1 MLREKMRKAARRVLA
16 GLTMMTLCATAFTPA
31 VYVEAA
37 MLQENELNNTP
48 AEADQLP
55 LNTWMRG
62 ASQTSRDEDWY
73 QITIPQGGA
82 SQVEL
87 IQGQDNPYS
96 NAAWRVKL
104 FDINRH
110 QMGDFR
116 GRSGKTYVLGLAP
129 GKYYVQV
136 KQDTRSGEQVTY
148 NLRVNYTVSDSWEKE
163 IYYGDKNIGNAN
175 IVYENKVYTG
185 DLYSTSDID
194 WYRFRLSENNK
205 ISLRFAMDDTVAK
218 SCKWKIELFEYNS
231 KKALG
236 KYFLKT
242 NETLTVDKCS
252 GDLLVKVSNYLSSAG
267 SIYHLQ
273 LQKSAIKSTPKPTPK
288 PTQKPAAIVKP
299 GATSITSIR
308 SGKQKAAIY
317 WKKASNATGYYVYR
331 ATSPRGRYTRIAAV
345 NGRTS
350 YLDKKSL
357 RSRRTYYYKIVS
369 VRKSGSKVLASKAS
383 AYKGVKIK

>member
-1 MLREKMRKAARRVLA
+1 MLREKLERMVKAMFT
-16 GLTMMTLCATAFTPA
+16 GLTMALCVTAFSPA
-31 VYVEAA
+31 AHVEAA
-37 MLQENELNNTP
+37 MLEESEVNDTP
-48 AEADQLP
+48 ATANSLP

-62 ASQTSRDEDWY
+62 VSQVSKDEDWY

-87 IQGQDNPYS
+87 VQGQDNPYN
-96 NAAWRVKL
+96 NAAWKVKL

-110 QMGDFR
+110 QMGDFK
-116 GRSGKTYVLGLAP
+116 GKSGKTYVLGLAP

-136 KQDTRSGEQVTY
+136 KQDTRSGEQDTY

-163 IYYGDKNIGNAN
+163 IYYGDKNIENAN
-175 IVYENKVYTG
+175 ITYENKVYTG

-194 WYRFRLSENNK
+194 WYRFKLAGNNK
-205 ISLRFAMDDTVAK
+205 ISLRFAMDDTVTKA
-218 SCKWKIELFEYNS
+218 CEWKVELFEYNS

-273 LQKSAIKSTPKPTPK
+273 LQKSAIKPATTPK
-288 PTQKPAAIVKP
+288 PTQKPAAVVKP
-299 GATSITSIR
+299 GTTRITSIKA
-308 SGKQKAAIY
+308 GKCKAAIY

-331 ATSPRGRYTRIAAV
+331 ATSPRGKYTRIAAV
-345 NGRTS
+345 NGKTS

-357 RSRRTYYYKIVS
+357 KSKRNYYYKIVS
-369 VRKSGSKVLASKAS
+369 IRKSGSKVLASKAS